1 MGKVITA
8 KEAAALIPDGATV
21 ANTSMTICGF
31 AEEVA
36 IAVEE
41 RFKETSHP
49 QNITYIHAT
58 GNGDWDKKG
67 MNHYAHEGLIKKIIS
82 GHVGASPDMAKLVEE
97 NKIEA
102 YFLPQG
108 VVCQLY
114 RSIAGKKPGV
124 ITKVGI
130 GTFIDPRVEGG
141 KVTTKCQEDL
151 VTLIEINDEKWLH
164 FKNIPI
170 DVAILRGTYADE
182 NGNISFDKE
191 AVLLEFLPM
200 AIAAKNSG
208 GIVIV
213 EVESVVKNGTLNPKD
228 VRVPGY
234 LVDYVVVARPENIMQ
249 TVLHK
254 YEPALSGQIKVP
266 SNQVKPLPFDI
277 RKIIARRCAM
287 ELDFDGIINL
297 GIGMPDGVGT
307 IAAEEGVNEGLKLTT
322 EIGTFGGVPLAG
334 KVFGT
339 SINPE
344 SVIPMDEMFDF
355 YDGGGLDLAVLGLA
369 QTDKFGNVNVSKFGT
384 KAMGPGGF
392 INISQNC
399 KKVVFCGTFT
409 NRSEIKI
416 ENNKLVILKEG
427 TGRKF
432 IEKVEQIT
440 YNAQY
445 AKKSGQEILFVTE
458 RAVFTVEEGELSLI
472 EIAPGIDL
480 DNDILA
486 LMDFKPRISPD
497 LKEMKREMFQPEW
510 GGLKRILESKMKA
523 SRLITI

>member
-1 MGKVITA
+1 MGKVISA
-8 KEAAALIPDGATV
+8 KEAAELIPDGATV

-31 AEEVA
+31 AEEIA
-36 IAVEE
+36 IAVEA
-41 RFKETSHP
+41 RFKETGHP
-49 QNITYIHAT
+49 KNITYMHAT
-58 GNGDWDKKG
+58 GNGNWDKKG
-67 MNHYAHEGLIKKIIS
+67 MNHYAHEGLVKKVIS

-97 NKIEA
+97 DKIEA

-124 ITKVGI
+124 ITKVGL

-141 KVTTKCQEDL
+141 KVTTKCQEDI
-151 VTLIEINDEKWLH
+151 VKLIELDGEEWLH
-164 FKNIPI
+164 FKNFPI
-170 DVAILRGTYADE
+170 NVAILRGTYADE
-182 NGNISFDKE
+182 NGNTTFDKE

-200 AIAAKNSG
+200 ALAAKNSG

-213 EVESVVKNGTLNPKD
+213 EVESVVKSGTLNPKD

-234 LVDYVVVARPENIMQ
+234 LVDYVVVAKPENVMQ

-254 YEPALSGQIKVP
+254 YEPALSGQTKIP
-266 SNQVKPLPFDI
+266 TDQMKPLPFDT

-287 ELDFDGIINL
+287 ELDFDAIINL

-307 IAAEEGVNEGLKLTT
+307 IAAEEGVHESLKLTT

-339 SINPE
+339 SLNPE

-369 QTDKFGNVNVSKFGT
+369 QTDQYGNVNVSKFGP

-409 NRSEIKI
+409 NRSDIKI
-416 ENNKLVILKEG
+416 ENNQLVIQKEG
-427 TGRKF
+427 SGRKF
-432 IEKVEQIT
+432 IENVEQIT

-445 AKKSGQEILFVTE
+445 AEKLGQEILFVTE
-458 RAVFTVEEGELSLI
+458 RAVFTVEGGELTLI

-480 DNDILA
+480 DTDILA
-486 LMDFKPRISPD
+486 LMDFKPRISPN
-497 LKEMKREMFQPEW
+497 LKEMDRDMFQPEW
-510 GGLKRILESKMKA
+510 GGLKRILDKKSNSSKLM
-523 SRLITI
+523 TV